1 MRLRKA
7 QNKMK
12 AVYPIIFI
20 CIVAIVSCKQ
30 KTTNNATKVSIIDKY
45 PFVEF
50 DSMCLIS
57 IDSKDFADAIDS
69 IYYYDVG
76 SNNLIVSNYMKKPFT
91 YNFKTCNANDI
102 KIITDF
108 FKVDSIWQYE
118 NDVACAPVYR
128 NAIVWFNNSKIV
140 ATTLICFDCQMF
152 SFEPFKTG
160 LDYYLFIED
169 IKVIKN
175 VFEMNGLKTKH
186 VFEQS
191 IVPPPPPTKSK

>member
-1 MRLRKA
+1 
-7 QNKMK
+7 MK

-30 KTTNNATKVSIIDKY
+30 KTTNNATKVNIIDKY

-69 IYYYDVG
+69 IYIE
-76 SNNLIVSNYMKKPFT
+76 NNHALINDYMQKPLA
-91 YNFKTCNANDI
+91 YNSQTCNQNDI
-102 KIITDF
+102 KSIIDF
-108 FKVDSIWQYE
+108 FSSNSQWEY
-118 NDVACAPVYR
+118 DVACEPIFR
-128 NAIVWFNNSKIV
+128 NAILCYNKSKLV

-152 SFEPFKTG
+152 LVQPSEPNHGVEIFR
-160 LDYYLFIED
+160 ED
-169 IKVIKN
+169 VKVIKD
-175 VFEMNGLKTKH
+175 VFEKNGLKAKH
-186 VFEQS
+186 VFEQP